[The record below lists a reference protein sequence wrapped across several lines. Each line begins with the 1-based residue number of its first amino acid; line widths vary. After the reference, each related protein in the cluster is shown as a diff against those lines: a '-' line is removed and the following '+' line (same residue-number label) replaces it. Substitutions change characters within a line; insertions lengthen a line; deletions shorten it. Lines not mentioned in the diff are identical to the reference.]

1 MPTAK
6 RLIVEQPK
14 DSLPTF
20 GVNSLP
26 KLAFDIESAVIKAG
40 GKPGID
46 YTFKDIMEWAV
57 SILASQGQS
66 KAINELKSN
75 LTDDATSMWHL
86 IERKADDIERSISS
100 LSKD

>member
-1 MPTAK
+1 
-6 RLIVEQPK
+6 
-14 DSLPTF
+14 
-20 GVNSLP
+20 
-26 KLAFDIESAVIKAG
+26 
-40 GKPGID
+40 
-46 YTFKDIMEWAV
+46 MEWAV